1 MWDSNYKAE
10 WVFPEELHI
19 IVIIVGVTWM
29 FPARVHVCVHI
40 PSAPLLRNDYYCKHD
55 YDMIIYY
62 FINKI
67 KSSTLY
73 FVNFAAN
80 V

>member
-1 MWDSNYKAE
+1 
-10 WVFPEELHI
+10 
-19 IVIIVGVTWM
+19 M